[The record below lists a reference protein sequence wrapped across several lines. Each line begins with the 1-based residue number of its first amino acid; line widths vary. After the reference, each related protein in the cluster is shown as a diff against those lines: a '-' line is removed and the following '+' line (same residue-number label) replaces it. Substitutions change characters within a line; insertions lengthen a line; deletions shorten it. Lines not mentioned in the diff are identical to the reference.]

1 MIRSVTVTNYL
12 GRSLKLELAQPEKS
26 GFIIKEITGLGPAT
40 ANINVTE
47 LSTNDGGLFNSAR
60 VEMRNIVM
68 KLEFLAMPT
77 VEDVRQ
83 QSYQYFPLKRKV
95 TLRVETD
102 NRISEIDGY
111 VESNEPDIFSKN
123 ESTKISI
130 VCPDPYFK
138 STNFHQTV
146 FYGVDSLFE
155 FPFSNES
162 VNENLIEL
170 GRLNNSTEQTI
181 FYDGDSEVGIVINLE
196 AYGDVSGFQIHN
208 VTTKEKMILLDD
220 KLQKLTGS
228 GIVYGDKIS
237 ISTIKGEKSIVLT
250 RNGVRKN
257 ILNCLDRNSDW
268 FQLSKGDNIF
278 AYVAEGV
285 SYLQL
290 KIENKI
296 IYEGI

>member
-1 MIRSVTVTNYL
+1 
-12 GRSLKLELAQPEKS
+12 
-26 GFIIKEITGLGPAT
+26 
-40 ANINVTE
+40 
-47 LSTNDGGLFNSAR
+47 
-60 VEMRNIVM
+60 MRNIVM

>member
-47 LSTNDGGLFNSAR
+47 LSTNDGGLFNSAW

-83 QSYQYFPLKRKV
+83 LSYQYFPLKRKV

-130 VCPDPYFK
+130 VCLDPYFK

-250 RNGVRKN
+250 RK
-257 ILNCLDRNSDW
+257 
-268 FQLSKGDNIF
+268 
-278 AYVAEGV
+278 
-285 SYLQL
+285 
-290 KIENKI
+290 
-296 IYEGI
+296 

>member
-83 QSYQYFPLKRKV
+83 LSYQYFPLKRKV

-155 FPFSNES
+155 FPFSDES

>member
-1 MIRSVTVTNYL
+1 MIKSVTVTNYL
-12 GRSLKLELAQPEKS
+12 GRSLKLELARPEKS
-26 GFIIKEITGLGPAT
+26 GFIIKEITGLGPAK

-77 VEDVRQ
+77 IEDVRQ
-83 QSYQYFPLKRKV
+83 TSYQYFPLKRKV
-95 TLRVETD
+95 TLKIETD
-102 NRISEIDGY
+102 NRVSEIDGY
-111 VESNEPDIFSKN
+111 VETNEPDIFSKN

-130 VCPDPYFK
+130 ICPDPYFK
-138 STNFHQTV
+138 STNFRQTV